1 MTTQLNLPRTQSPLL
16 AAWIECLLICLG
28 IVLLQACQPV
38 ARSSE
43 STDNPA
49 TDSID
54 AIARDFIANG
64 LGLYQHDA
72 TTHLYIGPPELK
84 AAADARNASLATVRQ
99 TFAQLQR
106 RLASLSSI
114 DADTDRRIRN
124 LQDRIVAL
132 DTRARLVGGATL
144 PSFDE
149 ETRLVFGIEAPQQDE
164 AHFQALIDELDT
176 LVGGEGPL
184 AERIEAWREQ
194 FVIPPDKL
202 ETVIGTAMAE
212 CRRRTLEH
220 LELPDNERVSLH
232 IATNQPWV
240 GFTFYRGDG
249 HSEIHLN
256 ADVPVHI
263 ERAIE
268 LGCHEGYPGHHVH
281 ATLLEA
287 HLIKEKGW
295 IEHSLI
301 TLAGPLAVTAEGA
314 ASHTV
319 DMVFTQPESLAF
331 ERDVLMPL
339 AGLSSDELERYY
351 RYIEL
356 VEALNYARN
365 EAARKFLYQGVSRE
379 DAIGWLMTYGLETR
393 GTASQRL
400 DFIAALRGYVVT
412 YNEGRRLVREHI
424 ERVAGDDREAQWQ
437 AFREVILRPILP
449 REMMGQ

>member
-1 MTTQLNLPRTQSPLL
+1 MTTQTNQPRSSSVALSAWMQRLL
-16 AAWIECLLICLG
+16 LCLC
-28 IVLLQACQPV
+28 IVVLQACQP
-38 ARSSE
+38 AALSST
-43 STDNPA
+43 SADAAPS
-49 TDSID
+49 DIID
-54 AIARDFIANG
+54 AIAADFVING

-72 TTHLYIGPPELK
+72 TTHLYIGPPEFK
-84 AAADARNASLATVRQ
+84 AAADARNASLPEVIG
-99 TFAQLQR
+99 TFAELQR
-106 RLASLSSI
+106 RLSSLSPV
-114 DADTDRRIRN
+114 DADTDRRIKN

-132 DTRARLVGGATL
+132 ETRAQLVSGETL
-144 PSFDE
+144 SSFDE
-149 ETRLVFGIEAPQQDE
+149 ETRLVFGIEVPHQNE

-176 LVGGEGPL
+176 LVEGEGPL

-194 FVIPPDKL
+194 FVIPPEKL
-202 ETVIGTAMAE
+202 ETVISTAMAE

-220 LELPDNERVSLH
+220 FELPENERVSLH

-281 ATLLEA
+281 ATLLEE
-287 HLIKEKGW
+287 HLIKGKGW
-295 IEHSLI
+295 IEYSLI
-301 TLAGPLAVTAEGA
+301 TLAGPLAVITEGA

-339 AGLSSDELERYY
+339 AGLNSGELERYY

-356 VEALNYARN
+356 LEALNYARN
-365 EAARKFLYQGVSRE
+365 ETARQFLYGGMSRE
-379 DAIGWLMTYGLETR
+379 DAIEWLMTYGLETR

-400 DFIAALRGYVVT
+400 DFITALRSYVVT

-424 ERVAGDDREAQWQ
+424 ERVAGNDRDAQWQ

-449 REMMGQ
+449 REMIAE